1 MGLIGDRLRDQ
12 VALITG
18 GSRGI
23 GLAAARGLASRGAT
37 VVLVGRDEDRA
48 RAAAADLMA
57 DGLDAVGLGCDVAD
71 SSAVRALP
79 GQGAATAVWLATRKV
94 ADSPGPE
101 RTGLL
106 WEDARASHD

>member
-1 MGLIGDRLRDQ
+1 MALVDDRLDDQ

-23 GLAAARGLASRGAT
+23 GLAAAHGLASRAAT

-57 DGLDAVGLGCDVAD
+57 QGLDAVGLGCNIAD
-71 SSAVRALP
+71 PGFVSALP
-79 GQGAATAVWLATRKV
+79 CLLGLLARVDMLMCAAGVM
-94 ADSPGPE
+94 SE
-101 RTGLL
+101 RTAKILRTGDT
-106 WEDARASHD
+106 E